1 MHNTRT
7 AVNGELYL
15 RLMRYVIPYW
25 DTLILALVSLLAM
38 AATVPLLPVLAWLT
52 LDGFFIGRNP
62 DLVQLIPLGIM
73 GLLIIWGVTGQIG
86 LYAISWVGN
95 KLALDLRVR
104 VFSKL
109 MFLPVPLYT
118 RNPAIRLV
126 SMVTSHS
133 ARIAAAFVDISTILI
148 RDSFA
153 VIGLLAWVF
162 YLDWVLASLML
173 ILTSV
178 ILLAGQLI
186 VRRIQNVEIEAG
198 EAMKA
203 FEHGVKDPV
212 ENYLMVKLHSA
223 EQYESQRLKEQAESM
238 RRFVMRKTLIASFW
252 IPAIQLASAVVLG
265 TVVYLVAQQAFA
277 EEITTG
283 TFISLA
289 GAMLL
294 LIAPLKRISTVSGI
308 LRRGLSDAD
317 ALFSLLDQEPE
328 SDNGTVDIPRARGEL
343 RFEQVGYCEEAGS
356 GTGPNT
362 NDMGN
367 DGAGSGSG
375 AGHYPLLRDVTLTIP
390 AGQTAVLVGL
400 PGSTMALANMIPRFV
415 EPTSGHVLLDGH
427 DLGTLT
433 LSSLRSNIALISGRA
448 MLFNDTI
455 AANIAYG
462 AGERATEAMITA
474 VAHAAHVSE
483 FLREMPQGLQT
494 VVGEDGVELDPGQRL
509 RIAIARALLK
519 DAPVLILEEPAG
531 ADDNVCTSHVRAAL
545 ETVVRER
552 TALIIANCLRT
563 LERADRI
570 IVLDKGE
577 VVSMGSHRELLAR
590 DERYGRFLQT
600 LAVPESEGLFA

>member
-1 MHNTRT
+1 M
-7 AVNGELYL
+7 
-15 RLMRYVIPYW
+15 
-25 DTLILALVSLLAM
+25 LALVSLFAM
-38 AATVPLLPVLAWLT
+38 AATMPLLAVLAWLT
-52 LDGFFIGRNP
+52 LDGFFIVRNP

-73 GLLIIWGVTGQIG
+73 GLLTIWGVTGQIG

-95 KLALDLRVR
+95 KLALDLRVS
-104 VFSKL
+104 VCSKL
-109 MFLPVPLYT
+109 MFLPVARYS
-118 RNPAIRLV
+118 RGPAIPLV
-126 SMVTSHS
+126 SIVTSHS
-133 ARIAAAFVDISTILI
+133 ARIAVAFIDISTILI
-148 RDSFA
+148 RDFFA
-153 VIGLLAWVF
+153 VIGLLAWAF

-178 ILLAGQLI
+178 ILLVGQLI
-186 VRRIQNVEIEAG
+186 VRRIRNVEIEAG

-203 FEHGVKDPV
+203 FEHGVKDSV
-212 ENYLMVKLHSA
+212 ENHLMVKLHSA

-252 IPAIQLASAVVLG
+252 IPAIQLAAAVVLG

-277 EEITTG
+277 EEITAG

-294 LIAPLKRISTVSGI
+294 LIAPLKRISTVNGI
-308 LRRGLSDAD
+308 LRHGLSDAA
-317 ALFSLLDQEPE
+317 ALFSILDQEPE
-328 SDNGTVDIPRARGEL
+328 PDNGTVDIPRAQGEL
-343 RFEQVGYCEEAGS
+343 RFEQVSYCEEAGS
-356 GTGPNT
+356 GIGPKANG
-362 NDMGN
+362 MGN

-375 AGHYPLLRDVTLTIP
+375 GQYPLLRDVTLTIP

-400 PGSTMALANMIPRFV
+400 RGSTMALANMIPRFV
-415 EPTSGHVLLDGH
+415 EPTSGHILLDGH

-433 LSSLRSNIALISGRA
+433 LGSLRSNIALISGRA

-474 VAHAAHVSE
+474 VAHAARVSE
-483 FLREMPQGLQT
+483 FIRKMPQGLQT
-494 VVGEDGVELDPGQRL
+494 VVGEDGVELDLGQKL

-519 DAPVLILEEPAG
+519 DAPVVILEEPAG
-531 ADDNVCTSHVRAAL
+531 ADDHVCTFHVRAAL

-552 TALIIANCLRT
+552 TALIIASCLRT

-570 IVLDKGE
+570 IVLDKGQ

-590 DERYGRFLQT
+590 DERYGGFLQT
-600 LAVPESEGLFA
+600 LAVPESQGLFA